1 MVGPNSLRTA
11 TRVGLFQQLQSPVR
25 ISSAAATNAR
35 RAIGEN
41 ASPLRRRKQA
51 SMAAW
56 RHLRPAIPSSG
67 SARRGSRQLHKFV
80 ARVPAQPDHHRPSKS
95 RVGNCVHPAP
105 PHRHRNSSDEG
116 STSSQAE
123 PSSPHPAPISSSPA
137 PLGARRVTP
146 EVCGRDAR
154 RRPHVT
160 QRQQQRS
167 TFGNEDFAAHRREPH
182 PSGSFPGRASMIS
195 REGITSWQ

>member
-25 ISSAAATNAR
+25 RCASSAAATNAR

-41 ASPLRRRKQA
+41 ASPLRARKQA
-51 SMAAW
+51 SMAAR

-95 RVGNCVHPAP
+95 RVGNCVHRAP
-105 PHRHRNSSDEG
+105 PHRHRNSSDDG

-123 PSSPHPAPISSSPA
+123 PSSPHPAPNLSRPV
-137 PLGARRVTP
+137 PLGARRVTS

-167 TFGNEDFAAHRREPH
+167 AFGKRILRL
-182 PSGSFPGRASMIS
+182 SGESRTPQAGRASMIS